1 MTLSETI
8 DSKIVSLSN
17 LVNKLRA
24 AKCPPNSLLIL
35 FPHCIQYSKCPQKIT
50 LDLGE
55 CKRCGKCKVKNLIEL
70 AEKYG
75 VQIAVASGGRVALQ
89 RVKSEE
95 IRGVVAVACEK
106 ELRIGLM
113 AAMPKAIMAVPNLRP
128 HGYCKDTDVT
138 MEEVEKEILRF
149 LEVQGK

>member
-1 MTLSETI
+1 M
-8 DSKIVSLSN
+8 SLSN
-17 LVNKLRA
+17 VVNKLRA

-149 LEVQGK
+149 LEVQGKQ